1 MMKLNNYTSERLTVG
16 SFFRILKESGL
27 WNGRICADMLFS
39 RGIIQI
45 LRKDI
50 TPGVECI
57 QNTYFMKQVQ
67 AAQAVAFQVKI
78 QPEFSHESQYDLR
91 RDLQQGYEAL
101 GIEGIITQFFNRKV
115 DVIAM
120 PFSDRMSKE
129 GGAILAKYAFP
140 YWDLETPEMLS
151 AAGRLGYFL
160 RVDFMNSSNNI
171 LTDSVLY
178 SKLEAF
184 TSKAVFCEEMMHD
197 PKIEQYRKK
206 YKEMEDRMAE
216 KFGEDCL
223 VRYFY
228 GQPLPPCTFPS
239 KSDRD
244 AAIHG
249 IIRDDVLDIADQT
262 IRTADNRRRMPDPG
276 GMNELIN
283 DFREMTWNTVDVLNK
298 KYCIKWASLSN
309 SYTV

>member
-27 WNGRICADMLFS
+27 WNGQICADMLFS

-50 TPGVECI
+50 TPGIECI

-101 GIEGIITQFFNRKV
+101 GIEGIITQFLNRKV

-171 LTDSVLY
+171 LTDSVLV

-197 PKIEQYRKK
+197 PKIEQYREK

-223 VRYFY
+223 VRSL
-228 GQPLPPCTFPS
+228 GQPLSCMFPS

-244 AAIHG
+244 AAIHN
-249 IIRDDVLDIADQT
+249 IIRNSVLDIADQT

-309 SYTV
+309 SYMV

>member
-16 SFFRILKESGL
+16 LFFRILKESGL
-27 WNGRICADMLFS
+27 WNGQICTDLFN

-50 TPGVECI
+50 TPGIECI
-57 QNTYFMKQVQ
+57 QNTYFMRQVQ
-67 AAQAVAFQVKI
+67 AAQAVAFQVQI
-78 QPEFSHESQYDLR
+78 QPEISHESYHDLCI
-91 RDLQQGYEAL
+91 DLKQCYEAL
-101 GIEGIITQFFNRKV
+101 GIEGIITKFLNRKIEV
-115 DVIAM
+115 RAF
-120 PFSDRMSKE
+120 PFSDRLCKA

-140 YWDLETPEMLS
+140 YWDLETPEQLS

-160 RVDFMNSSNNI
+160 PVDFMNGSNNI
-171 LTDSVLY
+171 LTDSVLH

-184 TSKAVFCEEMMHD
+184 TSKTAFCEEMMHD
-197 PKIEQYRKK
+197 PKIEQYREK
-206 YKEMEDRMAE
+206 YKEMEDKMAE

-223 VRYFY
+223 VCHFH
-228 GQPLPPCTFPS
+228 GQPLPCMFPS

-249 IIRDDVLDIADQT
+249 IICNFVLNIADQT
-262 IRTADNRRRMPDPG
+262 IRTADNRRRLSDPS

-283 DFREMTWNTVDVLNK
+283 DFREMTWNAVDVLNK

>member
-16 SFFRILKESGL
+16 AFFRILKESGL
-27 WNGRICADMLFS
+27 WNGRICADMLT

-50 TPGVECI
+50 TPGLECI
-57 QNTYFMKQVQ
+57 QNTYFMRQVQ
-67 AAQAVAFQVKI
+67 AAQAVAFQVQI
-78 QPEFSHESQYDLR
+78 QPEFSHESQHDLR

-101 GIEGIITQFFNRKV
+101 GIEGIITQFLNRKV

-120 PFSDRMSKE
+120 PFSDRMSNA

-160 RVDFMNSSNNI
+160 RVDFGNSSNCI
-171 LTDSVLY
+171 LTDNVLY
-178 SKLEAF
+178 SKLAAF
-184 TSKAVFCEEMMHD
+184 TSKAAFCEEMMND

-223 VRYFY
+223 VRSL
-228 GQPLPPCTFPS
+228 GQPLSCMFPS
-239 KSDRD
+239 KSVRD
-244 AAIHG
+244 VAIHN
-249 IIRDDVLDIADQT
+249 IIRNSVLDIADQT

>member
-16 SFFRILKESGL
+16 AFFRILKESGL
-27 WNGRICADMLFS
+27 WNGRICADMLT

-50 TPGVECI
+50 TPGLECI
-57 QNTYFMKQVQ
+57 QNTYFMRQVQ
-67 AAQAVAFQVKI
+67 AAQAVAFQVQI
-78 QPEFSHESQYDLR
+78 QPEFSHESQHDLR

-101 GIEGIITQFFNRKV
+101 GVEGIITQFLNRKV

-120 PFSDRMSKE
+120 PFSDRMSNA

-160 RVDFMNSSNNI
+160 RVDFMNSANNI
-171 LTDSVLY
+171 LTDNVLY
-178 SKLEAF
+178 SKLAAF
-184 TSKAVFCEEMMHD
+184 TSKAAFCEEMMND

-223 VRYFY
+223 VRSL
-228 GQPLPPCTFPS
+228 GQPLSCMFPS
-239 KSDRD
+239 KSVRD
-244 AAIHG
+244 AAIHN
-249 IIRDDVLDIADQT
+249 IIRNSVLDIADQT

>member
-16 SFFRILKESGL
+16 SFFRVLRESGL
-27 WNGRICADMLFS
+27 WNGQICADMLFS

-50 TPGVECI
+50 TPGIECI
-57 QNTYFMKQVQ
+57 QNTYFMRQAQ
-67 AAQAVAFQVKI
+67 AARAVAFQVQI
-78 QPEFSHESQYDLR
+78 QPEFSHESQYDLH

-120 PFSDRMSKE
+120 PFSDRISKE

-140 YWDLETPEMLS
+140 YWDLETPDMLS

-160 RVDFMNSSNNI
+160 RVDLMNSSSNSI
-171 LTDSVLY
+171 LTDNVLI

-184 TSKAVFCEEMMHD
+184 TSKTAFCEEMMHD

-223 VRYFY
+223 VRHFH
-228 GQPLPPCTFPS
+228 GQPLSCMFPS

-249 IIRDDVLDIADQT
+249 IIRNYVLDIADQT
-262 IRTADNRRRMPDPG
+262 IRTADNRRRLPDPG
-276 GMNELIN
+276 GMNALIN

-309 SYTV
+309 SYMV